1 MNMTTAE
8 ENYLKA
14 IYHLSDGG
22 KKSVSTN
29 DVAAE
34 MKTKPASVSDM
45 LRKLGDKEVIEYRKY
60 YGVNIT
66 EEGKKRALQTIRKH
80 RLWEV
85 FLVDKLQFAWDE
97 VHEVAEELE
106 HIQSP
111 LLIQRLDAYLNYPKF
126 DPHGDPI
133 PDEYGDVRARPRVAL
148 NEMDIDQ
155 TGQIV
160 AVKDSSAAFLRYLDK
175 VGAYIGA
182 RIKILDKVEFDG
194 SLEILVDQKKTLFMS
209 KDVAA
214 NILAIQS

>member
-1 MNMTTAE
+1 MELTTAE

-29 DVAAE
+29 DIAAE
-34 MKTKPASVSDM
+34 MKTKAASVSDM
-45 LRKLGDKEVIEYRKY
+45 LRKLGEKEVIEYRKY
-60 YGVNIT
+60 YGLQIT
-66 EEGKKRALQTIRKH
+66 ETGKRQALHTIRKH

-85 FLVDKLQFAWDE
+85 FLVDKLNFAWDE
-97 VHEVAEELE
+97 VHEVAEQLE
-106 HIQSP
+106 HINSS

-133 PDEYGDVRARPRVAL
+133 PDEFGDVRSRPRIQL
-148 NEMDIDQ
+148 NEMEIDQ
-155 TGQIV
+155 SGQIV

-182 RIKILDKVEFDG
+182 RIKVLDKVEFDG

-209 KDVAA
+209 KDVAG
-214 NILAIQS
+214 NILVIQS